1 MFGICFCLI
10 YNHKVTVI
18 DIHGLVER
26 EMNKRAERLYGNGR
40 DGVDNW
46 MGRQDDRWG
55 LDLD

>member
-1 MFGICFCLI
+1 M
-10 YNHKVTVI
+10 I